1 MPLLASSASR
11 PVLGG
16 FKFEIGI
23 VFRSSEKNR
32 ADDAISRGEDDDAV
46 FVVVNDDV
54 TERR

>member
-1 MPLLASSASR
+1 MPLLASSVSR

-32 ADDAISRGEDDDAV
+32 TDDAISRGEDDDAV